1 MNKNQDPYSKMKKER
16 KRQKELNKR
25 LRAFRALSLD
35 DKLKLIRQ
43 YNAEHNTNYSYGKF
57 IAAVDNGNI
66 EV

>member
-1 MNKNQDPYSKMKKER
+1 MNKNQDLYFKVKKEQKNQKER
-16 KRQKELNKR
+16 KKR
-25 LRAFRALSLD
+25 LHAFRALSLD

-57 IAAVDNGNI
+57 IAAVDSGKI